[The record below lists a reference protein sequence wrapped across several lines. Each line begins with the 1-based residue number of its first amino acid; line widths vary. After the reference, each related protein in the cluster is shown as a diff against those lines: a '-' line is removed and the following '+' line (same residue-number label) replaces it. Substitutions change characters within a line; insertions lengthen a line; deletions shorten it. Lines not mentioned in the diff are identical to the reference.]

1 MIGIFGGTF
10 DPVHIGHLRP
20 VLEVLEDL
28 ALDEIRLIPC
38 HVPPHRAVPVAS
50 PMQRLAMLE
59 MAIQGEPGLRV
70 DDRELHRAGPSY
82 TVDTL
87 TSLRTELG
95 NKPLCLLL
103 GMDAFTGLNTWHRW
117 RELITL
123 AHIIVMHRPGS
134 QPPAQG
140 DVAALL
146 AEHRTNNIA
155 LLRAHPAGHILLKEV
170 TQLDIS
176 ATHIRTLIKEGKSAR
191 YLVPD
196 GVWEMIG
203 RGGFY
208 HGARM
213 SRD

>member
-28 ALDEIRLIPC
+28 ALDELRLLPC
-38 HVPPHRAVPVAS
+38 HVPPHRAAPVAS

-59 MAIQGEPGLRV
+59 MAIQGEPGLHV
-70 DDRELHRAGPSY
+70 DDRELRRAGPSY

-87 TSLRTELG
+87 TSLRAELG
-95 NKPLCLLL
+95 DDMPLCLLL

-117 RELITL
+117 REITQL

-146 AEHRTNNIA
+146 AEHHTDNTA
-155 LLRAHPAGHILLKEV
+155 LLRARPAGHILLKEV

-203 RGGFY
+203 REGFY
-208 HGARM
+208 I
-213 SRD
+213 

>member
-20 VLEVLEDL
+20 VLEVREDL
-28 ALDEIRLIPC
+28 ALDEIRLLPC
-38 HVPPHRAVPVAS
+38 HVPPHRAAPVAS

-59 MAIQGEPGLRV
+59 AAIQGEPGLKV
-70 DDRELHRAGPSY
+70 DDRELRRAGPSY

-87 TSLRTELG
+87 TSLRAELG
-95 NKPLCLLL
+95 DDMPLCLLL

-117 RELITL
+117 REIITL

-146 AEHRTNNIA
+146 AEHRTDNIA
-155 LLRAHPAGHILLKEV
+155 LLRTHPAGHILLKEV

-191 YLVPD
+191 YLMPD

-203 RGGFY
+203 REGFY
-208 HGARM
+208 M
-213 SRD
+213 